1 MKIDENC
8 INHNVIVLLKDITNS
23 AEEVVFISGKDEENY
38 AKLAYFCGFARGT
51 LGMADAKGSAESMK
65 RWELFNKVSSNRK
78 QSLLTQALE
87 MFVDKMTHHIEIGH
101 EDEFEDELLM
111 DSIHDFFE
119 KVDCDGLFKEICEW
133 LEREVDE

>member
-1 MKIDENC
+1 M
-8 INHNVIVLLKDITNS
+8 
-23 AEEVVFISGKDEENY
+23 
-38 AKLAYFCGFARGT
+38 
-51 LGMADAKGSAESMK
+51 
-65 RWELFNKVSSNRK
+65 
-78 QSLLTQALE
+78 
-87 MFVDKMTHHIEIGH
+87 DKMTHHIEIGH

>member
-1 MKIDENC
+1 
-8 INHNVIVLLKDITNS
+8 
-23 AEEVVFISGKDEENY
+23 
-38 AKLAYFCGFARGT
+38 
-51 LGMADAKGSAESMK
+51 MK

-133 LEREVDE
+133 LEGEVDE